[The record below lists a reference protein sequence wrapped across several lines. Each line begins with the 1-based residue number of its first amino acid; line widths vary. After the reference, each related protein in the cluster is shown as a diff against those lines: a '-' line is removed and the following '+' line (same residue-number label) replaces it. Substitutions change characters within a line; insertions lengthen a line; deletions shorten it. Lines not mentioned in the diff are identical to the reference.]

1 MKKKDRK
8 IGTMIKRHKVNSE
21 LKKVVDQQENVE
33 DVEELTMTAYQ
44 NKNDQGWVK
53 VEIPYRKEKI

>member
-53 VEIPYRKEKI
+53 VEIPIIKKKI